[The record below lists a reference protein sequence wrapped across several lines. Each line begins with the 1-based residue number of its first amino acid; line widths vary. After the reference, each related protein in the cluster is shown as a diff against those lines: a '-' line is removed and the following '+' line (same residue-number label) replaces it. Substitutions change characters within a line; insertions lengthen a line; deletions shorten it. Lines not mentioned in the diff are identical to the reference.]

1 MCGRSSPPPAKTQVT
16 QMLLQSHQASVHETV
31 PQDDKMMC
39 PSPSRLA
46 RDKGAC
52 RLSSFPAWA
61 RKLTRGDVSL
71 LSVGSTFKPQVI
83 AGGFGHPREG
93 TGAGVG

>member
-1 MCGRSSPPPAKTQVT
+1 MGDPAPRQPKHR
-16 QMLLQSHQASVHETV
+16 LHRCSCKAIRHQRMKQF
-31 PQDDKMMC
+31 PQEDKVMC

-52 RLSSFPAWA
+52 RLSAFPAWA

-83 AGGFGHPREG
+83 AGGFGHPPEG